1 MYLRLDT
8 MTIQP
13 WTTILLGAL
22 LLALITVETGG
33 WFLTK
38 VGRGD
43 FPANTLQKNFY
54 RAGHAHAAV
63 LLLLSVAVIP
73 LLDTVELPLALDLVG
88 RFGIPTAALL
98 MPAGFFLS
106 VLGNDPQRPGRPFVL
121 LWIGAASL
129 TLGLA
134 AAGIGLIGGGI
145 AQLP

>member
-1 MYLRLDT
+1 

-22 LLALITVETGG
+22 LLSLITVETGG
-33 WFLTK
+33 WFLTR
-38 VGRGD
+38 VARGA
-43 FPANTLQKNFY
+43 FPVNTLQKNFF

-73 LLDTVELPLALDLVG
+73 LLDTVTLPLALDLVG
-88 RFGIPTAALL
+88 RFGIPVAALL

-106 VLGNDPQRPGRPFVL
+106 VLGRDPERPGREFVL
-121 LWIGAASL
+121 LWVGAGSL
-129 TLGLA
+129 TIGLA
-134 AAGIGLIGGGI
+134 AAGIGLIAGGV

>member
-1 MYLRLDT
+1 

-13 WTTILLGAL
+13 WTAVLLGAL
-22 LLALITVETGG
+22 LLSLITVESGG
-33 WFLTK
+33 WFLTR
-38 VGRGD
+38 VVRGSV
-43 FPANTLQKNFY
+43 PANALQTSFF

-63 LLLLSVAVIP
+63 LLLLSLAVIP
-73 LLDTVELPLALDLVG
+73 LLDTAELPLAIDLIA

-106 VLGNDPQRPGRPFVL
+106 VLGRDPQRPGRAIAV

-134 AAGIGLIGGGI
+134 AAGVGLIGAGVSQFG
-145 AQLP
+145 